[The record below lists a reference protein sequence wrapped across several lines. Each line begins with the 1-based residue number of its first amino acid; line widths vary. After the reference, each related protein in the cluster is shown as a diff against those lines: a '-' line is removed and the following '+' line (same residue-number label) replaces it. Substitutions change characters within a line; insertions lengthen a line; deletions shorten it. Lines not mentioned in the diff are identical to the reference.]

1 MNSQQ
6 PRVAVIFSCLG
17 HLYIHLFTALF
28 FVIVLALE
36 KDWQLP
42 YHELIKIWTL
52 GSIMVGVV
60 ALPAGLLSDRIGAR
74 RLMVVFFLG
83 MGVSAIA
90 AGFTESPRTLLPAL
104 TGIGVFAAIY
114 HPVGIPW
121 LVRNTATGRGKALGF
136 NGIFGSLGTAGAALV
151 AGYMIDLVSWRMAF
165 IVPGVISVATGAGL
179 WILTARGR
187 VAEGGGAT
195 LKQDAPGRRNVLR
208 ASLILLT
215 CMFLA
220 GMIYHSTQTALPK
233 VFDLRR
239 QDLIGDGTFGV
250 GALVAI
256 VYTVAGIMQVA
267 GGHLADRY
275 PLKLVYLGTLG
286 VQIPL
291 LYLAASAGGL
301 ALIAVSTL
309 MVVFGVAALPAE
321 NMLLA
326 RHTPE
331 HRHGLMFGLKFV
343 LSFGAAPL
351 AIQLVA
357 YSSENSTGI
366 QGIFIIL
373 SALALSALT
382 IALFLPA
389 HRVAVAVT
397 GAGD

>member
-1 MNSQQ
+1 MNTSQ
-6 PRVAVIFSCLG
+6 PRIAVIFSCLG
-17 HLYIHLFTALF
+17 HLYIHLFTAIF

-74 RLMVVFFLG
+74 RMMVVFFLG

-90 AGFTESPRTLLPAL
+90 AGFTESPRTLLAAL
-104 TGIGVFAAIY
+104 AGIGVFAAIY

-136 NGIFGSLGTAGAALV
+136 NGIFGSLGTAAAALV
-151 AGYMIDLVSWRMAF
+151 AGYLIDIASWRMAF
-165 IVPGVISVATGAGL
+165 IVPGVFSVVTGAVL
-179 WILTARGR
+179 WLLAARGQ
-187 VAEGGGAT
+187 VAEGGSAAARQSPPARKDVIRVT
-195 LKQDAPGRRNVLR
+195 I
-208 ASLILLT
+208 ILLIT
-215 CMFLA
+215 MFLA

-239 QDLIGDGTFGV
+239 QGLIGDSTFGV
-250 GALVAI
+250 GVLVAI
-256 VYTVAGIMQVA
+256 VYTIAGIMQIV

-275 PLKLVYLGTLG
+275 PLKLVYLGTLSI
-286 VQIPL
+286 QIPL
-291 LYLAASAGGL
+291 LYLAASTGGL
-301 ALIAVSTL
+301 VLIATSIL
-309 MVVFGVAALPAE
+309 MVMSGVAALPAE

-326 RHTPE
+326 HYTPE

-343 LSFGAAPL
+343 LAFGAAPL

-357 YSSENSTGI
+357 YSSEFNAGI
-366 QGIFIIL
+366 QGVFMVL
-373 SALALSALT
+373 SVLALSAVSV
-382 IALFLPA
+382 ALFLPA
-389 HRVAVAVT
+389 QREKAAT
-397 GAGD
+397 